1 MDVLAFEA
9 VLDELLLY
17 VNGEYEEE
25 ENGEEEGNGEEE
37 NEEESNEKDE
47 KSQQGNQD
55 EDGEGKEDG
64 SVEGNDGKR
73 YQKNEEDSD

>member
-25 ENGEEEGNGEEE
+25 ENGEDEGNGEEE

-47 KSQQGNQD
+47 KS
-55 EDGEGKEDG
+55 
-64 SVEGNDGKR
+64 
-73 YQKNEEDSD
+73 

>member
-17 VNGEYEEE
+17 VNGEYEEDGEE

-37 NEEESNEKDE
+37 ESDEKDE
-47 KSQQGNQD
+47 KS
-55 EDGEGKEDG
+55 
-64 SVEGNDGKR
+64 
-73 YQKNEEDSD
+73 